1 MCLNAWLVSSINELI
16 ECANVAM
23 VDPAPATSKYTAVLA
38 SHTALLRKYL
48 GLGGGDGGGGRDGGG
63 AGGGDRGG
71 GGGLDDN
78 GEESKRGTAGK
89 VSMMWGEGGRES
101 SSSSSASSA
110 SSSFD
115 PSLLGFHAAAM
126 VLRVG
131 LLDGK
136 GDAADRA
143 ACCAFIQASLCA
155 MFPINK
161 AAGRLSDPSKRSPV
175 GFYTPYFQTFTFD
188 GLFRAGHAD
197 FVLEQYREAWGW
209 ALTQSSTW
217 LEVRV
222 WWEEVMVC
230 VWCVCMVYVRVR
242 NGVCIGVCS
251 RVFACFGSVC
261 GILYIGSHRK
271 TEAVAASTTTGIGV
285 CVLELDGGD
294 HILYLISP
302 HDD

>member
-1 MCLNAWLVSSINELI
+1 MDYLLSAACYDAAKGFTPTGLGVVVDWGYKDNGAFPVNMCLNAWLVSSINALI
-16 ECANVAM
+16 GCANVAM
-23 VDPAPATSKYTAVLA
+23 VDPTPVTSKYTAVLA

-48 GLGGGDGGGGRDGGG
+48 GLGGGDGGGGGNSGG
-63 AGGGDRGG
+63 AGGDRGGG

-78 GEESKRGTAGK
+78 GEESKGGTGGK
-89 VSMMWGEGGRES
+89 GGMWGNRGGRES
-101 SSSSSASSA
+101 SSSSSSS

-161 AAGRLSDPSKRSPV
+161 EAGRLSDPSKRSPV

-222 WWEEVMVC
+222 WWGGSG
-230 VWCVCMVYVRVR
+230 VCMVCM
-242 NGVCIGVCS
+242 G
-251 RVFACFGSVC
+251 A
-261 GILYIGSHRK
+261 
-271 TEAVAASTTTGIGV
+271 
-285 CVLELDGGD
+285 
-294 HILYLISP
+294 
-302 HDD
+302 